1 MFNTPQGT
9 TYLHTSVASM
19 TNGAT
24 AGGNINNMAIQGS
37 VPLRKRRPGRRR
49 RNIFLSADNK
59 NDTISSIYEE
69 SLASPDPD
77 QMYQV
82 MLMMAEGYVN
92 LNYLK

>member
-1 MFNTPQGT
+1 MANMANGGT
-9 TYLHTSVASM
+9 GGASL
-19 TNGAT
+19 
-24 AGGNINNMAIQGS
+24 NNMNANQGP
-37 VPLRKRRPGRRR
+37 VPLRKRRPGRKR
-49 RNIFLSADNK
+49 RNVFLSADNK
-59 NDTISSIYEE
+59 NDTLSSIYED